1 MSEHSAPYH
10 ALAALYDTLMGNVD
24 YDAWADYI
32 DELIQLHGSET
43 KRILEVACGTGSLA
57 LSLDELGTY
66 DVTATDLSEA
76 MIRIARK
83 KAALALSP
91 VQFDVADMT
100 DMMSLK
106 HLHEYDAVL
115 CLFDSLNYLLEP
127 SEVSIALQQMHRTL
141 RPGGLLIF
149 DISTEANSRDA
160 EARLNHFEPVQS
172 GEWQFRQESR
182 YLEEERIHQNRFWI
196 EPSDPDKRSGE
207 PWLEEHRQRIYP
219 MEEIEAQIE
228 TSPFRLLHKYDNF
241 RLQPATRKSL
251 RITFVCQC

>member
-1 MSEHSAPYH
+1 MSEPSAPYH
-10 ALAALYDTLMGNVD
+10 ALAALYDTLMGDVD
-24 YDAWADYI
+24 YDSWADYI
-32 DELIQLHGSET
+32 DELIQIHGPKTE
-43 KRILEVACGTGSLA
+43 KILEVACGTGSLA

-76 MIRIARK
+76 MIQIARK

-91 VQFDVADMT
+91 VRFSVADMT
-100 DMMSLK
+100 DLNP
-106 HLHEYDAVL
+106 YRDFDAVL

-127 SEVSIALQQMHRTL
+127 NQVATALHEMHAAL
-141 RPGGLLIF
+141 KPGGLLIF

-160 EARLNHFEPVQS
+160 EARLTRTEPVQS

-182 YLEEERIHQNRFWI
+182 YLEEERVHLNRFWI
-196 EPSDPDKRSGE
+196 ESSDPGKRSGV

-228 TSPFRLLHKYDNF
+228 KSPFRLLHKYDNF